1 MERIEGLAKATIDEK
16 VEEIVD
22 KTTEKVFET
31 VEKASPVIEQGVE
44 TAKAILVLKRTFE
57 ALKRIFK
64 KKK

>member
-1 MERIEGLAKATIDEK
+1 VG
-16 VEEIVD
+16 

-31 VEKASPVIEQGVE
+31 VEKASPVIEQGIE